1 MGVELELDN
10 KQFSLL
16 RAEVR
21 SESGLRRVESCL
33 KKLLRRL
40 DSTKQ
45 RRNFISIR
53 WLLLWSNFTL
63 RIFAIETSSLK
74 TSFVDEMKLVVKIK
88 DMGLS
93 KLSAQFSRPFVGRH
107 STLPTRSYR
116 VSGPVCFAVLSL
128 TASRFDCWGL
138 CVVLYILLCPSARAG
153 RSSRSCNSKF

>member
-1 MGVELELDN
+1 MT
-10 KQFSLL
+10 
-16 RAEVR
+16 
-21 SESGLRRVESCL
+21 
-33 KKLLRRL
+33 KLLRRL

-45 RRNFISIR
+45 RLLIWSI
-53 WLLLWSNFTL
+53 FTP
-63 RIFAIETSSLK
+63 RKFAIASSLK